1 MTLRGK
7 HLHILIVED
16 NTGDY
21 ILIEEF
27 LKEEVGTPL
36 ITRTNTLTE
45 TKQLLIGDEDFDIIL
60 LDLSLPDSTGEE
72 LCSLIIYLPRVHLL

>member
-45 TKQLLIGDEDFDIIL
+45 TKQLLIGVINPNYTTCRSYTNHCTHWIF
-60 LDLSLPDSTGEE
+60 
-72 LCSLIIYLPRVHLL
+72 